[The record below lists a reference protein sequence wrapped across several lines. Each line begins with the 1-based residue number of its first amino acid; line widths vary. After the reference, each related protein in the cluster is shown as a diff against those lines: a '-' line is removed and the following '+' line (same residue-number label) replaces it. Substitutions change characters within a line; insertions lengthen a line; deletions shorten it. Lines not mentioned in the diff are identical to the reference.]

1 MELQQEGKLRF
12 RRRKSKQRTTPG
24 QRWPYDRG
32 YETTTEGKKS
42 EEGERKLIRKT
53 DESKEKTIRQ
63 VRNQE
68 AKEETALREEKDLAA

>member
-63 VRNQE
+63 V
-68 AKEETALREEKDLAA
+68 